1 MSQLWG
7 SWTRCLSVDGLAS
20 LAETAVPSLCSGGD
34 SARRQGSRSRVR
46 QGQDSQSW
54 GKSLFSDLN
63 RLRFYCFNLQR
74 VKREIRARAFNHL
87 FTLLPNG
94 KCFIRASTLDVC
106 KSREWPSE
114 RTSTVSALLV
124 LSDTL
129 GEKTKQRDSRH
140 SSCQARKN
148 HFLPDPGSI
157 FLFLSVDSHLT
168 PRTVKCLEMK
178 NLKKDNYLKKIF
190 FEYTCFPGV

>member
-1 MSQLWG
+1 M
-7 SWTRCLSVDGLAS
+7 
-20 LAETAVPSLCSGGD
+20 
-34 SARRQGSRSRVR
+34 
-46 QGQDSQSW
+46 
-54 GKSLFSDLN
+54 
-63 RLRFYCFNLQR
+63 
-74 VKREIRARAFNHL
+74 KREIRARAFNHL

-94 KCFIRASTLDVC
+94 KCFIHASTLDVC
-106 KSREWPSE
+106 RSREWPSE
-114 RTSTVSALLV
+114 HTSTVSVLLV

-140 SSCQARKN
+140 FSCQARKN

-178 NLKKDNYLKKIF
+178 NLKTDIYLKKMKFWVHSLSWSIIMLACAIQQQR
-190 FEYTCFPGV
+190 ESTQLYIYIYLFPLEPPSHHLPLLWKTFWHVNQCVP